1 MSFSNLS
8 IFLLIGVLILLK
20 KLIDLLTNLITSIN
34 ENNLVSEE
42 LRIFSRVTIQ
52 TLHVLNQTNILVVD
66 LLLEDQVN
74 TEDEE

>member
-1 MSFSNLS
+1 MSLSLLS
-8 IFLLIGVLILLK
+8 IFLLIGVIILLT

-42 LRIFSRVTIQ
+42 LRICSRVTIQ
-52 TLHVLNQTNILVVD
+52 TLNVLNQTNILVVD

-74 TEDEE
+74 SEDEE